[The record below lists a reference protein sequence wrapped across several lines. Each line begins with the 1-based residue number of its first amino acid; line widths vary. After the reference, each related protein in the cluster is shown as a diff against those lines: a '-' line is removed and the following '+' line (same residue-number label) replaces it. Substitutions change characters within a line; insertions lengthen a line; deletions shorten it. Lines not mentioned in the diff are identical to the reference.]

1 MFSRQTYIERR
12 NELKKLVGN
21 GIIVIFGNNEAPCN
35 YPANAYYPF
44 RQDSTFLYYF
54 GQQRDGLVGVID
66 IDNDRET
73 LIGNDIDIED
83 IVWYGSVDSVADLAE
98 QVGIHNSA
106 PMSQLKIIMN
116 GALRDKRTVHF
127 LPPYRHDIQIQI
139 FDLLGI
145 HPSQQKEA
153 ASLTLIKAVVKMRSR
168 KTAEEIDEL
177 ERAAEI
183 GYQMHT
189 TAMKIA
195 RPGLTE
201 KYVGGQVDGI
211 AHSLG
216 AHESFA
222 TIFSQHGEIK
232 HGNPSTALLA
242 REDRLG
248 DSSGDESEKKKTEKA
263 HDCLSNALCSAAGGF
278 RLLQPRH

>member
-54 GQQRDGLVGVID
+54 GQQRDGLAGVID

-98 QVGIHNSA
+98 QVGIHDSA

-127 LPPYRHDIQIQI
+127 LPPIATTYRYRYSTCWAYTP
-139 FDLLGI
+139 LNRKRL
-145 HPSQQKEA
+145 P
-153 ASLTLIKAVVKMRSR
+153 RSR
-168 KTAEEIDEL
+168 
-177 ERAAEI
+177 
-183 GYQMHT
+183 
-189 TAMKIA
+189 
-195 RPGLTE
+195 
-201 KYVGGQVDGI
+201 
-211 AHSLG
+211 
-216 AHESFA
+216 
-222 TIFSQHGEIK
+222 
-232 HGNPSTALLA
+232 
-242 REDRLG
+242 
-248 DSSGDESEKKKTEKA
+248 
-263 HDCLSNALCSAAGGF
+263 
-278 RLLQPRH
+278 